1 MKDTNSKESE
11 LQFEN
16 GKVVDQAKGDFDISR
31 LRLSQDFH
39 QEVGVKKILI
49 SVPVRKPSKQE
60 FFRVHPGKDMYLQTL
75 ILEDSHEGESYLVDP
90 SLWGGLVGE
99 LVPKA
104 LYLTINTYGTVSI
117 WPLRLPGENGRGD
130 RWCMTALEAAEI
142 AKSQWIR
149 LRANMILK
157 AYEVYIATGYIDE
170 PQWPDLGF
178 PEIIKIAFKER
189 YVDTIDH
196 PVLKRLRGES

>member
-1 MKDTNSKESE
+1 
-11 LQFEN
+11 
-16 GKVVDQAKGDFDISR
+16 
-31 LRLSQDFH
+31 
-39 QEVGVKKILI
+39 
-49 SVPVRKPSKQE
+49 
-60 FFRVHPGKDMYLQTL
+60 
-75 ILEDSHEGESYLVDP
+75 
-90 SLWGGLVGE
+90 
-99 LVPKA
+99 
-104 LYLTINTYGTVSI
+104 
-117 WPLRLPGENGRGD
+117 
-130 RWCMTALEAAEI
+130 MTALEAAEI

-149 LRANMILK
+149 LRASMILK